1 MVEWHHQ
8 LVMDPM
14 DMSLSKLQ
22 MIVKDREAWCATV
35 LSDMTETLNN
45 KSSIHSYPNL
55 HYFAC

>member
-22 MIVKDREAWCATV
+22 MIVKDREAWCASMYSPWGRKE
-35 LSDMTETLNN
+35 SDTTKQLNN
-45 KSSIHSYPNL
+45 NKL
-55 HYFAC
+55 FF